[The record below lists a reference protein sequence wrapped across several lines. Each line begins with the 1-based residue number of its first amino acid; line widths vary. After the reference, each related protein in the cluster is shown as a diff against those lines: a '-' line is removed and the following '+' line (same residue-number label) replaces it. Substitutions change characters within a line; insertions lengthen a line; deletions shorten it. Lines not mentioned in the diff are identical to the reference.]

1 MHTMHYCIVWKIL
14 NSQRRQC
21 VSFASNS
28 SHCYLFTDQT
38 HLNWMQ
44 QILGKIIQKIKFSKG
59 TKNTWSDTFRYLQYK
74 IARLAFSTIYQH
86 CFHCLKKSPQ
96 RFSSSPSLYLLF
108 SPFYIKGKAKTKPK
122 SCHHFSSAV
131 VKAKMERGSY
141 WSLLSWPGSP
151 YLGQKDD
158 PACAQNRYY
167 VTVFLHNMIK
177 QDFIWVICHS
187 VPDSFGARGNRR
199 EGWEPTWKLSSWK
212 FRPFYLESCHLCV
225 LLPAHVTF
233 LASFRTR
240 LVLLLK
246 SS

>member
-1 MHTMHYCIVWKIL
+1 MHIYYTLLHSL
-14 NSQRRQC
+14 ED
-21 VSFASNS
+21 
-28 SHCYLFTDQT
+28 L
-38 HLNWMQ
+38 
-44 QILGKIIQKIKFSKG
+44 KFSEEAMRQFRIQFISLLFIYRPNTFKLNA
-59 TKNTWSDTFRYLQYK
+59 TKTRQKFSENQIFKRNKSTWSDTFRYLQYE

-141 WSLLSWPGSP
+141 WSILSWPGSP
-151 YLGQKDD
+151 HLCQKDD

-212 FRPFYLESCHLCV
+212 FRPFYFESCHLCV
-225 LLPAHVTF
+225 LLPTHLTF
-233 LASFRTR
+233 LI
-240 LVLLLK
+240 
-246 SS
+246 